1 MSKHLAI
8 ILITLSSLF
17 LISCE
22 EAEHADSAQNPNI
35 IIIYTD
41 DVGYG
46 DVGVYGAELIQT
58 PNIDQ
63 LAAEGIRFTDA
74 YATSSTCTPSRYSLL
89 TGVYAF
95 RNPRA
100 QVLPGDAPML
110 IEPGSLTL
118 PGTLQKAGYRT
129 SVIGKW
135 HLGLG
140 DGDLDWNGKI
150 TPGPLEVGFDE
161 SFLLPAT
168 NDRVPTVYVD
178 GHYVYNLSEDD
189 DPLRVSFEG
198 QVGDLPTG
206 HSHPEMLRYP
216 ADDQHSGTIVGD
228 ISRIGFMDGGQSA
241 WWDDEEMAF
250 LFAERSETFIRENAG
265 SDQPF
270 FLYLSMHENHVPRA
284 PHPQFVGTSGVG
296 LRGDTVHELDW
307 VVGDVV
313 RVLEELN
320 IREETLIIFT
330 SDNGPVLFDG
340 YEDGAL
346 EQNQDHDPNGGFR
359 GGKYIAFEGGTRL
372 PFIVSWPGQVEPGM
386 VSEAMISQVDLL
398 ATFASLTGVDISGYD
413 HLDSQDMLDALTGQ
427 NVEGNEF
434 IIQHSSDGLAIR
446 KGPWKYIEPGSRA
459 SWAYNRHNLGDTP
472 LNIEPLNETE
482 YLFNLDEDPRETTNM
497 AGEYPDKIKEM
508 RALLEEVRE
517 TPLHRRMQ
525 HNQ

>member
-1 MSKHLAI
+1 MPKSLAV
-8 ILITLSSLF
+8 ILFTISAFL
-17 LISCE
+17 LISCDQ
-22 EAEHADSAQNPNI
+22 AERVETPQHPNI
-35 IIIYTD
+35 IIIYAD

-46 DVGVYGAELIQT
+46 DIGVYGAERIQT

-100 QVLPGDAPML
+100 QVLPGDAAVL

-118 PGTLQKAGYRT
+118 PGMLQQAGYRT
-129 SVIGKW
+129 SIVGKW

-140 DGDLDWNGKI
+140 DGNLDWNGKI
-150 TPGPLEVGFDE
+150 TPGPLETGFDE

-178 GHYVYNLSEDD
+178 GHYVYNLSEED
-189 DPLRVSFEG
+189 DPLRVSYNEP
-198 QVGDLPTG
+198 VGDLPTG
-206 HSHPEMLRYP
+206 HSHPELLRYP

-228 ISRIGFMDGGQSA
+228 ISRIGYMDGGQSA

-250 LFAERSETFIRENAG
+250 LFAERSEQFIRENAG
-265 SDQPF
+265 EDHPF

-307 VVGDVV
+307 VVGDVI
-313 RVLEELN
+313 RVLEELD

-346 EQNQDHDPNGGFR
+346 EQNMDHDPNGGFR
-359 GGKYIAFEGGTRL
+359 GGKYIAYEGGTRM
-372 PFIVSWPGQVEPGM
+372 PFIISWPERVPPGR
-386 VSEAMISQVDLL
+386 VSEAVISQVDLL
-398 ATFASLTGVDISGYD
+398 ASFASLTGVNISGYD
-413 HLDSQDMLDALTGQ
+413 HLDSRDQLEALTGQ
-427 NVEGNEF
+427 NLQGNEF
-434 IIQHSSDGLAIR
+434 IVQQSSDGLAIR
-446 KGPWKYIEPGSRA
+446 NGP
-459 SWAYNRHNLGDTP
+459 
-472 LNIEPLNETE
+472 
-482 YLFNLDEDPRETTNM
+482 
-497 AGEYPDKIKEM
+497 
-508 RALLEEVRE
+508 
-517 TPLHRRMQ
+517 
-525 HNQ
+525 